1 MQRVQTYA
9 WMGVT
14 VQLYSCTGASRGTQ
28 RRFLL
33 FATVCD
39 PFWLGRGV
47 LCEVDPDDDR
57 SQQFAEKN
65 MRTKDEV
72 AAYVAQHNLQE
83 KLEAAL
89 QKVVG
94 EQPSDPVA
102 AIAAT
107 LTGSAGPTASSSP
120 LLPRPRNAVGKFLR
134 V

>member
-1 MQRVQTYA
+1 MSAGAFVAPRS
-9 WMGVT
+9 GGSF
-14 VQLYSCTGASRGTQ
+14 YSSLR
-28 RRFLL
+28 L
-33 FATVCD
+33 FATRFGLAAARCAK
-39 PFWLGRGV
+39 WILTN
-47 LCEVDPDDDR
+47 DDR